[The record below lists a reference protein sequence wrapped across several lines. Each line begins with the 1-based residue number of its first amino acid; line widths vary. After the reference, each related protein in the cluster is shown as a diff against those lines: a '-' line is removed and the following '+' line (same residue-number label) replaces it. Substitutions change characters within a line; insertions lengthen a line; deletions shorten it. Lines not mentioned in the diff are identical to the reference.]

1 MCYICGG
8 SCAFVLC
15 EGMGGGD
22 GGGQCVTSVV
32 LSLHIRSTFLEL
44 CSIPKFLYWMS
55 TLKVLFCESVCVTRM
70 SVHGN
75 TNTDTR
81 ETQ

>member
-15 EGMGGGD
+15 EGMGGG
-22 GGGQCVTSVV
+22 GQCVTSVV
-32 LSLHIRSTFLEL
+32 LSLHIRNTFLEL
-44 CSIPKFLYWMS
+44 CSIVKFLYWVS
-55 TLKVLFCESVCVTRM
+55 TQRALFCESLCVTRL
-70 SVHGN
+70 SVRGN